1 MSQRE
6 IDFDPVSTDAR
17 RDKSER
23 VVLARLAAIQAL
35 GESDAV
41 IAQSAPRWRWAA
53 VGLGAAALAAALLFL
68 VLRRDPHVDR
78 VAEAPSLI
86 VTPVG
91 GSSRFTVADAVIDAG
106 GDTSVEVQRERGGAT
121 ALLLTRGSVDC
132 DVAPKPGRAPF
143 RVLAG
148 DVTVEVVGTRFSV
161 TRLGASVRVDV
172 TRGKVRVKSRTEERL
187 LEGGASWTPALTA
200 AVDVP
205 APEQAAPAPVVNEAQ
220 VANEGVAAV
229 VPKGTESPPIEMPAD
244 DATPT
249 TPAALRQSS
258 RAAFA
263 AAQRL
268 EAKDA
273 SEAARAYR
281 TIANGKDVWAALA
294 LYSLAEVHVTR
305 DAAAALKDLDELA
318 KRFPRGANAEDA
330 AWLRVTVLRKLK
342 RDADARKAAAAY
354 LRDYPNGTYV
364 TAAER
369 LASP

>member
-1 MSQRE
+1 MSQSE
-6 IDFDPVSTDAR
+6 IHFDPVSTDAR

-23 VVLARLAAIQAL
+23 AVIARLAAIQAL

-53 VGLGAAALAAALLFL
+53 VGLGAAALAAMLLFL
-68 VLRRDPHVDR
+68 VLRRAPHVDR
-78 VAEAPSLI
+78 VTEAPSLI

-106 GDTSVEVQRERGGAT
+106 GDTSVEVKREPGGAT
-121 ALLLTRGSVDC
+121 ALLLARGSVDC
-132 DVAPKPGRAPF
+132 DVAPNPGRAPF

-161 TRLGASVRVDV
+161 TRVGASVRVDV

-187 LEGGASWTPALTA
+187 LEAGASWTPGLTA
-200 AVDVP
+200 AAEVP
-205 APEQAAPAPVVNEAQ
+205 APGPAAANENTAAVEAQ
-220 VANEGVAAV
+220 
-229 VPKGTESPPIEMPAD
+229 PTEPAPIEMPAD

-249 TPAALRQSS
+249 TPAAPRQSS

-273 SEAARAYR
+273 TEAARAYR

-294 LYSLAEVHVTR
+294 LYSLAEVHATR
-305 DAAAALKDLDELA
+305 DAAAALNDLDELA

-354 LRDYPNGTYV
+354 LREYPNGTYA
-364 TAAER
+364 TAAGR

>member
-1 MSQRE
+1 MSQPE

-23 VVLARLAAIQAL
+23 TVLARLAAIEAL

-53 VGLGAAALAAALLFL
+53 VGLGAAALAAALLLL
-68 VLRRDPHVDR
+68 VLRREPHVDR
-78 VAEAPSLI
+78 VAEEPSLI

-106 GDTSVEVQRERGGAT
+106 GDTSVEVKHEPGGAT
-121 ALLLTRGSVDC
+121 ALLLARGSVDC

-187 LEGGASWTPALTA
+187 LVAGASWTPGVIA
-200 AVDVP
+200 AADAP
-205 APEQAAPAPVVNEAQ
+205 APENAAPAPV
-220 VANEGVAAV
+220 ANEGVV
-229 VPKGTESPPIEMPAD
+229 DPKATESPPIEMPTD

-249 TPAALRQSS
+249 TPAAPRQTS

-273 SEAARAYR
+273 TEAGRAYR
-281 TIANGKDVWAALA
+281 AIANGKDVWAALA
-294 LYSLAEVHVTR
+294 LYSLAEVDATR
-305 DAAAALKDLDELA
+305 DAVAALRDLDELA

-354 LRDYPNGTYV
+354 LREYPGGTYV

>member
-1 MSQRE
+1 MNQPE
-6 IDFDPVSTDAR
+6 IDFDPVSSDAR

-23 VVLARLAAIQAL
+23 AVLARLAAIQAL

-41 IAQSAPRWRWAA
+41 IAPSPPRWRWAA
-53 VGLGAAALAAALLFL
+53 VGLGAAALAAALVLFL
-68 VLRRDPHVDR
+68 VIRRDEHVAH

-106 GDTSVEVQRERGGAT
+106 GDTSVEVKREAGGAT
-121 ALLLTRGSVDC
+121 ALLLARGTVDC

-161 TRLGASVRVDV
+161 MRHGATVRVDV
-172 TRGKVRVKSRTEERL
+172 TRGRVRVTSRTEERL
-187 LEGGASWTPALTA
+187 LEAGASWTPGLTA
-200 AVDVP
+200 AADVP
-205 APEQAAPAPVVNEAQ
+205 ASEQPSPPAPHD
-220 VANEGVAAV
+220 GVAE
-229 VPKGTESPPIEMPAD
+229 GDSPAIEADPIEMPAD
-244 DATPT
+244 DVTQPV
-249 TPAALRQSS
+249 PAAPRQSS

-268 EAKDA
+268 EAKDPTD
-273 SEAARAYR
+273 AARAYR

-294 LYSLAEVHVTR
+294 LYSLAELHATR
-305 DAAAALKDLDELA
+305 DAAAALRDLDELA

-342 RDADARKAAAAY
+342 RDADARKAAGAY
-354 LRDYPNGTYV
+354 LREYPNGTYV

>member
-1 MSQRE
+1 MSQPE
-6 IDFDPVSTDAR
+6 IDFDPVSTEAR
-17 RDKSER
+17 RDRSER
-23 VVLARLAAIQAL
+23 AVLVRLAAIQAL

-41 IAQSAPRWRWAA
+41 LGQAPPRWRWAA
-53 VGLGAAALAAALLFL
+53 AGLGAAALAAALVLFL
-68 VLRRDPHVDR
+68 VVRRDQHVDP

-106 GDTSVEVQRERGGAT
+106 GDTSVEVKHEPGGAT

-148 DVTVEVVGTRFSV
+148 DVTVEVVGTRFAV
-161 TRLGASVRVDV
+161 TRVGAKVRVDV
-172 TRGKVRVKSRTEERL
+172 TRGKVHVKSRTEERL
-187 LEGGASWTPALTA
+187 LEAGASWTPGLTA
-200 AVDVP
+200 EGDAR
-205 APEQAAPAPVVNEAQ
+205 APEHAAPATEAP
-220 VANEGVAAV
+220 A
-229 VPKGTESPPIEMPAD
+229 IEMPAD
-244 DATPT
+244 EATHQAPATP
-249 TPAALRQSS
+249 RQSS

-273 SEAARAYR
+273 TEAARAYR
-281 TIANGKDVWAALA
+281 AIANGKDVWAALA
-294 LYSLAEVHVTR
+294 LYSLAEVDATR
-305 DAAAALKDLDELA
+305 DATSALRDLDELA

-354 LRDYPNGTYV
+354 LREYPAGTYV

>member
-1 MSQRE
+1 MSQPE

-23 VVLARLAAIQAL
+23 AVLARLAAIQAL

-41 IAQSAPRWRWAA
+41 IAQLAPRWRWAA
-53 VGLGAAALAAALLFL
+53 VGLGAAALAAALVFFL
-68 VLRRDPHVDR
+68 VVRRDKHIEQVT
-78 VAEAPSLI
+78 EAPSLI

-91 GSSRFTVADAVIDAG
+91 ASSRFTVADAVIDAG
-106 GDTSVEVQRERGGAT
+106 GDTSVEVKREPGGAT
-121 ALLLTRGSVDC
+121 ALLLARGSVDC
-132 DVAPKPGRAPF
+132 DVAPTPARAPF

-161 TRLGASVRVDV
+161 TRVGASVRVDV

-187 LEGGASWTPALTA
+187 LEAGASWTPGVV
-200 AVDVP
+200 AVAD
-205 APEQAAPAPVVNEAQ
+205 APVPEHAASTP
-220 VANEGVAAV
+220 VANDNAV
-229 VPKGTESPPIEMPAD
+229 VVDPRAAEPAPIEMPVD
-244 DATPT
+244 DVTPP
-249 TPAALRQSS
+249 TPAAPRQSS

-263 AAQRL
+263 SAQRL

-273 SEAARAYR
+273 TEAARAYR

-294 LYSLAEVHVTR
+294 LYSLAELHATR
-305 DAAAALKDLDELA
+305 DAAATLRDLDELA

-342 RDADARKAAAAY
+342 RDAEARTAAAAY
-354 LRDYPNGTYV
+354 LREYPHGTYV